1 MEQSLLTVYFLHFSL
16 FNLFTNIQIEYNAA
30 SIIILQKVHYI
41 QERDNKE
48 QTQDENGLLPH
59 NKNNFE
65 TLFDSAFNLKLASIE
80 NHR

>member
-1 MEQSLLTVYFLHFSL
+1 MEQSLLTVYFLHFSP

-41 QERDNKE
+41 QEIDNKE
-48 QTQDENGLLPH
+48 QTQNENGLIPH
-59 NKNNFE
+59 NYE
-65 TLFDSAFNLKLASIE
+65 TLFYSAFNLKLASIE

>member
-16 FNLFTNIQIEYNAA
+16 FNLFTNIQIEYNAT

-48 QTQDENGLLPH
+48 QTQNGLLPH
-59 NKNNFE
+59 KKNNFE

-80 NHR
+80 KHR